1 MDYLWENVLG
11 LLKRY
16 QTEKKKIDLLRYERD
31 SLSITSLEENRELL
45 EQLERLERKVYR
57 LEHYVEQLPDEQMK
71 IIQGLYFKGKSQKV
85 LVEELPLSESTLQ
98 RYRDKAVEAL
108 VKVYSPLQEVGIIF
122 EW

>member
-108 VKVYSPLQEVGIIF
+108 VKMYSTLQEVGIIF

>member
-1 MDYLWENVLG
+1 MDYLGENVLG

-108 VKVYSPLQEVGIIF
+108 VKMYSTLQEVGIIF

>member
-1 MDYLWENVLG
+1 
-11 LLKRY
+11 
-16 QTEKKKIDLLRYERD
+16 
-31 SLSITSLEENRELL
+31 
-45 EQLERLERKVYR
+45 
-57 LEHYVEQLPDEQMK
+57 MK

-108 VKVYSPLQEVGIIF
+108 VKMYSTLQEVGIIF

>member
-57 LEHYVEQLPDEQMK
+57 LEHCVEQLPDEQMK

-108 VKVYSPLQEVGIIF
+108 VKMYSTLQEVGIIF

>member
-85 LVEELPLSESTLQ
+85 LVEELPS
-98 RYRDKAVEAL
+98 
-108 VKVYSPLQEVGIIF
+108 VKVHCKGTGIRL
-122 EW
+122 WKLW

>member
-16 QTEKKKIDLLRYERD
+16 QTAKKKIDLLRYERD

-108 VKVYSPLQEVGIIF
+108 VKMYSTLQEVGIIF

>member
-71 IIQGLYFKGKSQKV
+71 IIKGLYFKGKIQKV

-108 VKVYSPLQEVGIIF
+108 VKMYSTLQEVGIIF

>member
-1 MDYLWENVLG
+1 MDSLWENVLG

-108 VKVYSPLQEVGIIF
+108 VKMYSTLQEVGIIF